1 MYTPQ
6 RIVMF
11 GLMVLLIAGCYQ
23 APLAALPALPAA
35 PAVMTSTPTV
45 ASQATAQSTAT
56 GAAATTGPTTTAG
69 AAQSTTAQ
77 PSPAPTPTASAP
89 VTGGIQ
95 LKDALPSLSPQDVWQ
110 NFYDITQV
118 PRPSGH
124 MDQIRTFLVN
134 FGKGLNLD
142 TTVDDAGNVLIRKP
156 AAKGMEDHAGV
167 VLQAHMDMV
176 AQKTADMEFDFL
188 TDPIQAY
195 VAGDW
200 VHADDTTLGADNGIG
215 IAVIMALLQRKD
227 LVAPA
232 IEALFTVDEETTM
245 SGMNGLGSDEL
256 HGSDY
261 INIDSEVEG
270 QFTIGSAGG
279 MTVRSSLAYQG
290 DIGGPINVATAYY
303 TVTVTG
309 LTGGHSGIDINKGR
323 GSATKLLVRLLWSAG
338 TSYGVRLVSLQGGT
352 AHNAIPTEA
361 NALVEMPVG
370 EMQWFADYLK
380 QSEMT
385 MRQELAATEPNL
397 SVKFITAT
405 LPMIQEVMTPAS
417 QQRVLDVLYANP
429 QGVLRMSDSV
439 PGLVET
445 SNNLGVVTTE
455 NGFVKATNL
464 ARSSVDSELTDA
476 GVMVMSDWDLA
487 GGQYAVT
494 DQYPGWN
501 PNPNSLLLGL
511 FERTYKQLYG
521 VDASYV
527 AIHAGLECGT
537 VASKYPQMD
546 LISLGPTLAD
556 VHSPTERLQVS
567 TVPKA
572 VDLLVDVLGQI
583 PAE

>member
-1 MYTPQ
+1 MNTP
-6 RIVMF
+6 RTIALL
-11 GLMVLLIAGCYQ
+11 GLMIVLVAGYYQ
-23 APLAALPALPAA
+23 APFTAMQAPAA
-35 PAVMTSTPTV
+35 VAAAPTTAATAASTPL
-45 ASQATAQSTAT
+45 AQP
-56 GAAATTGPTTTAG
+56 AAAM
-69 AAQSTTAQ
+69 
-77 PSPAPTPTASAP
+77 PTPDPGLTAP
-89 VTGGIQ
+89 VTGGTP
-95 LKDALPSLSPQDVWQ
+95 LKDALPSMTPQDVWQ
-110 NFYDITQV
+110 NFFDITQV
-118 PRPSGH
+118 PRPSGRD
-124 MDQIRTFLVN
+124 DQIRTFLVN

-156 AAKGMEDHAGV
+156 ASKGMEDHAGV

-176 AQKTADMEFDFL
+176 AQKTADKDFDFL

-200 VHADDTTLGADNGIG
+200 VHADDTTLGADDGIG
-215 IAVIMALLQRKD
+215 IAVIMAMLQRKD

-279 MTVRSSLAYQG
+279 MTVQSSLAYQG
-290 DIGGPINVATAYY
+290 HIGGPINVTTAYY

-309 LTGGHSGIDINKGR
+309 LTGGHSGLDINKGR
-323 GSATKLLVRLLWSAG
+323 GSATKLLVRALWPAG
-338 TSYGVRLVSLQGGT
+338 TQYGVRLVSLQGGT

-361 NALVEMPVG
+361 NAIVMVPVELAPG
-370 EMQWFADYLK
+370 FADYLK
-380 QSEMT
+380 QFET
-385 MRQELAATEPNL
+385 TVRQELAATDPNL
-397 SVKFITAT
+397 AVKFITAT
-405 LPMIQEVMTPAS
+405 LPTIPQVMSAAS

-445 SNNLGVVTTE
+445 SNNMGVVTTE

-464 ARSSVDSELTDA
+464 ARSSIDSELTDA

-494 DQYPGWN
+494 DHYPGWD
-501 PNPNSLLLGL
+501 PNPNSPLLAL
-511 FERTYKQLYG
+511 FEQTYKQLYG

-527 AIHAGLECGT
+527 ALHAGLECGT
-537 VASKYPQMD
+537 VAGKYPQMD
-546 LISLGPTLAD
+546 LISIGPTLVD

-567 TVPKA
+567 TVPKV
-572 VDLLVDVLGQI
+572 VDLLVSVLAQI

>member
-1 MYTPQ
+1 MNTPR
-6 RIVMF
+6 RIVLL
-11 GLMVLLIAGCYQ
+11 GLVVLLIAGCYQ
-23 APLAALPALPAA
+23 VLSAVMPASPAALAALVST
-35 PAVMTSTPTV
+35 PAVAT
-45 ASQATAQSTAT
+45 QATAQPTADT
-56 GAAATTGPTTTAG
+56 
-69 AAQSTTAQ
+69 
-77 PSPAPTPTASAP
+77 PAPDPGLTAP
-89 VTGGIQ
+89 VTGGIP
-95 LKDALPSLSPQDVWQ
+95 LKDALPSMTPQDVWQ

-124 MDQIRTFLVN
+124 DDQIRTFLVN

-142 TTVDDAGNVLIRKP
+142 TTVDEAGNVLIRKP
-156 AAKGMEDHAGV
+156 ASKGMEDHAGV

-176 AQKTADMEFDFL
+176 AQKTADKDFDFL

-200 VHADDTTLGADNGIG
+200 VHADDTTLGADDGIG
-215 IAVIMALLQRKD
+215 IAVIMAMLQRKD

-245 SGMNGLGSDEL
+245 AGMNGLGSDEL

-261 INIDSEVEG
+261 VNIDSEVEG

-279 MTVRSSLAYQG
+279 MTVESSLAYQG
-290 DIGGPINVATAYY
+290 DTGGPINVATAYY

-309 LTGGHSGIDINKGR
+309 LTGGHSGLDINKGR
-323 GSATKLLVRLLWSAG
+323 GSATKLLVRALWPAG
-338 TSYGVRLVSLQGGT
+338 TQYGARLVSLQGGT

-361 NALVEMPVG
+361 NAIVMVPVELAPG
-370 EMQWFADYLK
+370 FGDYLK
-380 QSEMT
+380 QFET
-385 MRQELAATEPNL
+385 TVRQELTATEPNL
-397 SVKFITAT
+397 AVKFITAT
-405 LPMIQEVMTPAS
+405 LPTIPQVMSAAS

-455 NGFVKATNL
+455 NGFVKAANL
-464 ARSSVDSELTDA
+464 MRSSVDSELTDA

-494 DQYPGWN
+494 DRYPGWD
-501 PNPNSLLLGL
+501 PNPNSPLLAL
-511 FERTYKQLYG
+511 FEQTYKQLYD

-527 AIHAGLECGT
+527 ALHAGLECGT

-546 LISLGPTLAD
+546 MISIGPTLVD

-567 TVPKA
+567 TVPKV
-572 VDLLVDVLGQI
+572 VDLLVEVLGQI
-583 PAE
+583 PAK

>member
-1 MYTPQ
+1 MNTPR
-6 RIVMF
+6 RIVLI
-11 GLMVLLIAGCYQ
+11 GLAVLLIAGCYQ
-23 APLAALPALPAA
+23 VLSAVMPASSPVLAALVSA
-35 PAVMTSTPTV
+35 PTV
-45 ASQATAQSTAT
+45 VTQATAQPTAA
-56 GAAATTGPTTTAG
+56 GAAASTGAITGTATV
-69 AAQSTTAQ
+69 Q
-77 PSPAPTPTASAP
+77 PTPKPGASIP
-89 VTGGIQ
+89 VTGGIP

-110 NFYDITQV
+110 NFYNITQV

-142 TTVDDAGNVLIRKP
+142 TTVDEAGNVLIRKP
-156 AAKGMEDHAGV
+156 ASKGMENHAGV

-176 AQKTADMEFDFL
+176 AQKTADKDFDFL

-200 VHADDTTLGADNGIG
+200 VHADDTTLGADDGIG
-215 IAVIMALLQRKD
+215 IAVIMAMLQRKD

-261 INIDSEVEG
+261 VNIDSEVEG

-279 MTVRSSLAYQG
+279 MTVESSLAYQG
-290 DIGGPINVATAYY
+290 DTGGPINVATAYY

-309 LTGGHSGIDINKGR
+309 LTGGHSGLDINKGR
-323 GSATKLLVRLLWSAG
+323 GSATKLLVRALWPAG

-361 NALVEMPVG
+361 NAIVMVPIEQARG
-370 EMQWFADYLK
+370 FGDYLK
-380 QSEMT
+380 KYET
-385 MRQELAATEPNL
+385 TVRRELAATEPNL
-397 SVKFITAT
+397 AVKFITAT
-405 LPMIQEVMTPAS
+405 LPTIPQVMSAAS
-417 QQRVLDVLYANP
+417 QQRVLDVLYVNP

-445 SNNLGVVTTE
+445 SNNLGVVKTE

-487 GGQYAVT
+487 GGQYAVK
-494 DQYPGWN
+494 DQYPGWD
-501 PNPNSLLLGL
+501 PNPNSPLLAL
-511 FERTYKQLYG
+511 FEQTYKQLYG

-527 AIHAGLECGT
+527 ALHAGLECGT
-537 VASKYPQMD
+537 AAGKYPQMD
-546 LISLGPTLAD
+546 LISLGPTLVD

-567 TVPKA
+567 MVPKV
-572 VDLLVDVLGQI
+572 VDLLVSVLAQI

>member
-1 MYTPQ
+1 M
-6 RIVMF
+6 
-11 GLMVLLIAGCYQ
+11 
-23 APLAALPALPAA
+23 
-35 PAVMTSTPTV
+35 
-45 ASQATAQSTAT
+45 
-56 GAAATTGPTTTAG
+56 
-69 AAQSTTAQ
+69 
-77 PSPAPTPTASAP
+77 
-89 VTGGIQ
+89 
-95 LKDALPSLSPQDVWQ
+95 KDALPSLAPEDVWQ

-124 MDQIRTFLVN
+124 MDQIRTFLVD

-142 TTVDDAGNVLIRKP
+142 TTVDEAGNVLIRKP
-156 AAKGMEDHAGV
+156 ASKGMEDHAGV

-176 AQKTADMEFDFL
+176 AQKTADKDFAFL

-200 VHADDTTLGADNGIG
+200 VHADDTTLGADDGIG
-215 IAVIMALLQRKD
+215 IAIIMAMLQRQD

-245 SGMNGLGSDEL
+245 AGMNGLGSDEL
-256 HGSDY
+256 DGSDY
-261 INIDSEVEG
+261 VNIDSEVEG

-279 MTVRSSLAYQG
+279 MTVESSLAYQG
-290 DIGGPINVATAYY
+290 DTGGPINVATAYY

-309 LTGGHSGIDINKGR
+309 LTGGHSGLDINKGR
-323 GSATKLLVRLLWSAG
+323 GSATKLLVRALWPAG
-338 TSYGVRLVSLQGGT
+338 TQYGVRLVSLQGGT

-361 NALVEMPVG
+361 NAIVMVPVEQAPG
-370 EMQWFADYLK
+370 FGDYLK
-380 QSEMT
+380 QFET
-385 MRQELAATEPNL
+385 TVRQELAATEPNL
-397 SVKFITAT
+397 AVKFITAT
-405 LPMIQEVMTPAS
+405 LPTIPQVMSPAS
-417 QQRVLDVLYANP
+417 QQRVLNVLYANP

-464 ARSSVDSELTDA
+464 ARGSVDSELTDA
-476 GVMVMSDWDLA
+476 GVMVMSAWDLA

-494 DQYPGWN
+494 DRYPGWD
-501 PNPNSLLLGL
+501 PNPNSPLLAL
-511 FERTYKQLYG
+511 FEQTYKQLYD

-527 AIHAGLECGT
+527 ALHAGLECGT

-546 LISLGPTLAD
+546 MISIGPTLVD

-567 TVPKA
+567 TVPKV
-572 VDLLVDVLGQI
+572 VDLLVEVLGQI

>member
-1 MYTPQ
+1 MHTP
-6 RIVMF
+6 RMIVLF
-11 GLMVLLIAGCYQ
+11 GLMVLLVAGSYQ
-23 APLAALPALPAA
+23 TPLAAMPAS
-35 PAVMTSTPTV
+35 PAVLAALTSTPTV
-45 ASQATAQSTAT
+45 VSQ
-56 GAAATTGPTTTAG
+56 AAATSSAASA
-69 AAQSTTAQ
+69 AAQ
-77 PSPAPTPTASAP
+77 PTPVPGASAS
-89 VTGGIQ
+89 VTGGIP
-95 LKDALPSLSPQDVWQ
+95 LKDALPSLAPQDVWQ
-110 NFYDITQV
+110 NFYDITQA

-124 MDQIRTFLVN
+124 MDQIRTLLVN

-142 TTVDDAGNVLIRKP
+142 TTVDEAGNVLIRKP
-156 AAKGMEDHAGV
+156 ASKGMENRAGV

-176 AQKTADMEFDFL
+176 AQKTADKDFDFL

-200 VHADDTTLGADNGIG
+200 VHADGTTLGADDGIG
-215 IAVIMALLQRKD
+215 IAIIMAMLQRKD

-279 MTVRSSLAYQG
+279 MTVQSSLAYQG
-290 DIGGPINVATAYY
+290 DVGGPINVSMSYY

-309 LTGGHSGIDINKGR
+309 LTGGHSGLDINKGR
-323 GSATKLLVRLLWSAG
+323 GSATKLLVRALRPAG
-338 TSYGVRLVSLQGGT
+338 TSYGARLVSLQGGT

-361 NALVEMPVG
+361 SALVEMPVA
-370 EMQWFADYLK
+370 EAPWFADYLK
-380 QSEMT
+380 QYET
-385 MRQELAATEPNL
+385 TVRKELAATEPNL
-397 SVKFITAT
+397 AVKFITAT
-405 LPMIQEVMTPAS
+405 LPAIQEAMTPAS
-417 QQRVLDVLYANP
+417 QQRVLNVLYANP

-476 GVMVMSDWDLA
+476 GVMVMSVWDLA

-494 DQYPGWN
+494 DQYPGWD
-501 PNPNSLLLGL
+501 PNPNSPLLAL
-511 FERTYKQLYG
+511 FEQTYKQLYG

-527 AIHAGLECGT
+527 ALHAGLECGT
-537 VASKYPQMD
+537 VAGKYPQMD
-546 LISLGPTLAD
+546 MISIGPTLVD

-567 TVPKA
+567 TVPKV
-572 VDLLVDVLGQI
+572 VDLLVEVLGQI
-583 PAE
+583 PAK

>member
-1 MYTPQ
+1 
-6 RIVMF
+6 
-11 GLMVLLIAGCYQ
+11 
-23 APLAALPALPAA
+23 
-35 PAVMTSTPTV
+35 MTSRRCPGPRDTWTR
-45 ASQATAQSTAT
+45 S
-56 GAAATTGPTTTAG
+56 AA
-69 AAQSTTAQ
+69 
-77 PSPAPTPTASAP
+77 
-89 VTGGIQ
+89 
-95 LKDALPSLSPQDVWQ
+95 
-110 NFYDITQV
+110 
-118 PRPSGH
+118 
-124 MDQIRTFLVN
+124 FLVN

-156 AAKGMEDHAGV
+156 ASKGMENRAGV

-176 AQKTADMEFDFL
+176 AQKTADKDFDFL

-200 VHADDTTLGADNGIG
+200 VHADDTTLGADDGIG
-215 IAVIMALLQRKD
+215 IAIIMAMLQRKD

-261 INIDSEVEG
+261 VNIDSEVEG

-279 MTVRSSLAYQG
+279 MTVQSSLAYQG
-290 DIGGPINVATAYY
+290 DVGGPINVSMSYY

-309 LTGGHSGIDINKGR
+309 LTGGHSGLDIDKGR
-323 GSATKLLVRLLWSAG
+323 GSATKLLVRALWPAG
-338 TSYGVRLVSLQGGT
+338 TSYGARLVSLQGGT

-361 NALVEMPVG
+361 NALVEMPVA
-370 EMQWFADYLK
+370 EAPWFADYLK
-380 QSEMT
+380 QYET
-385 MRQELAATEPNL
+385 TVRKELAATEPNL
-397 SVKFITAT
+397 AVKFITAT
-405 LPMIQEVMTPAS
+405 LPAIQEAMTPAS
-417 QQRVLDVLYANP
+417 QQRVLNVLYANP

-476 GVMVMSDWDLA
+476 GVMVMSVWDLA

-494 DQYPGWN
+494 DQYPGWD
-501 PNPNSLLLGL
+501 PNPNSPLLAL
-511 FERTYKQLYG
+511 FEQTYKQLYG

-527 AIHAGLECGT
+527 ALHAGLECGT
-537 VASKYPQMD
+537 VAGKYPQMD
-546 LISLGPTLAD
+546 MISIGPTLVD

-567 TVPKA
+567 TVPKV
-572 VDLLVDVLGQI
+572 VDLLVEVLGQI
-583 PAE
+583 AAE

>member
-1 MYTPQ
+1 MHTS
-6 RIVMF
+6 RMIVLL
-11 GLMVLLIAGCYQ
+11 GLMALLIAGSYQ
-23 APLAALPALPAA
+23 APLAALPISPAA
-35 PAVMTSTPTV
+35 PAAPTSPPAV
-45 ASQATAQSTAT
+45 ASQA
-56 GAAATTGPTTTAG
+56 AATPS
-69 AAQSTTAQ
+69 AASTTAQ
-77 PSPAPTPTASAP
+77 PTPAQASTS
-89 VTGGIQ
+89 VTGGIP
-95 LKDALPSLSPQDVWQ
+95 LKDALPSLTPQDVWQ

-124 MDQIRTFLVN
+124 MDQIRAFLVD

-142 TTVDDAGNVLIRKP
+142 TSVDQAGNVLIRKP
-156 AAKGMEDHAGV
+156 ASKGMEDRAGV

-176 AQKTADMEFDFL
+176 AQKTPDKDFDFV

-200 VHADDTTLGADNGIG
+200 VHADNTTLGADNGIG
-215 IAVIMALLQRKD
+215 MAIIMAMLQRKD

-270 QFTIGSAGG
+270 EFTIGSAGG
-279 MTVRSSLAYQG
+279 MTVQSSLAYQG
-290 DIGGPINVATAYY
+290 DTGGPFNVPTGYY

-309 LTGGHSGIDINKGR
+309 LAGGHSGLDINKGR
-323 GSATKLLVRLLWSAG
+323 GSATKLLVRALWPAG
-338 TSYGVRLVSLQGGT
+338 TQYGVRLVSLEGGT
-352 AHNAIPTEA
+352 AHNAIPAQADAVVMVPEA
-361 NALVEMPVG
+361 QAQG
-370 EMQWFADYLK
+370 FADYLK
-380 QSEMT
+380 QFET
-385 MRQELAATEPNL
+385 TVRKELAATEPNL
-397 SVKFITAT
+397 AVKFVTAT
-405 LPMIQEVMTPAS
+405 LTTTPQVMSPAS
-417 QQRVLDVLYANP
+417 QQRVLDALHANP

-455 NGFVKATNL
+455 NGFVKARNL
-464 ARSSVDSELTDA
+464 ARSSVDSELADT
-476 GVMVMSDWDLA
+476 GNMVMSVWDLA
-487 GGQYAVT
+487 GAQYAVT
-494 DQYPGWN
+494 DQYAGWD
-501 PNPNSLLLGL
+501 PNPNSPLLAL
-511 FERTYKQLYG
+511 FEKTYKQLYG

-546 LISLGPTLAD
+546 LISFGPTLVD

-567 TVPKA
+567 TVPKV
-572 VDLLVDVLGQI
+572 VDLLVDVLGKI
-583 PAE
+583 PSK

>member
-1 MYTPQ
+1 MKRFTMTL
-6 RIVMF
+6 ITLSLVA
-11 GLMVLLIAGCYQ
+11 LLLGARV
-23 APLAALPALPAA
+23 PALVAA
-35 PAVMTSTPTV
+35 S
-45 ASQATAQSTAT
+45 SATAQ
-56 GAAATTGPTTTAG
+56 PT
-69 AAQSTTAQ
+69 
-77 PSPAPTPTASAP
+77 PAPGASTP
-89 VTGGIQ
+89 VTGGVP

-142 TTVDDAGNVLIRKP
+142 TTVDDSGNVLIRKP
-156 AAKGMEDHAGV
+156 ASKGMEDHAGV

-176 AQKTADMEFDFL
+176 AQKTADKDFDFL

-200 VHADDTTLGADNGIG
+200 VHADDTTLGADDGIG
-215 IAVIMALLQRKD
+215 IAIIMAMLQRKD

-245 SGMNGLGSDEL
+245 AGMNGLGSDEL

-261 INIDSEVEG
+261 VNIDSEVEG

-279 MTVRSSLAYQG
+279 MTVESSLAYQG
-290 DIGGPINVATAYY
+290 DTGGPINVATAYY

-309 LTGGHSGIDINKGR
+309 LTGGHSGLDIDKGR
-323 GSATKLLVRLLWSAG
+323 GSATKLLVRALWPTG
-338 TSYGVRLVSLQGGT
+338 TQYGARLVSLQGGT
-352 AHNAIPTEA
+352 ADNAIPTEA
-361 NALVEMPVG
+361 NAIVMLPVAQAQG
-370 EMQWFADYLK
+370 FGDYLK
-380 QSEMT
+380 QYET
-385 MRQELAATEPNL
+385 TVRQELTATEPNL
-397 SVKFITAT
+397 AVKFITAT
-405 LPMIQEVMTPAS
+405 LPTIPQVMSAVS

-455 NGFVKATNL
+455 NGFVKAANL
-464 ARSSVDSELTDA
+464 MRSSVDSELTDA
-476 GVMVMSDWDLA
+476 GGMVMSDWDLA

-494 DQYPGWN
+494 DRYPGWD
-501 PNPNSLLLGL
+501 PNPNSPLLAL
-511 FERTYKQLYG
+511 FEQTYKQLYD

-527 AIHAGLECGT
+527 ALHAGLECGT
-537 VASKYPQMD
+537 VASKYPEMD
-546 LISLGPTLAD
+546 MISIGPTLVD

-567 TVPKA
+567 TVPEV
-572 VDLLVDVLGQI
+572 VDLLVEVLGQI
-583 PAE
+583 PAK

>member
-1 MYTPQ
+1 MNLLR
-6 RIVMF
+6 RIVLI
-11 GLMVLLIAGCYQ
+11 GLGVLLIAGCYQ
-23 APLAALPALPAA
+23 VLSAALPAPAA
-35 PAVMTSTPTV
+35 VAAAPTTAATA
-45 ASQATAQSTAT
+45 ASQ
-56 GAAATTGPTTTAG
+56 
-69 AAQSTTAQ
+69 TTAQ
-77 PSPAPTPTASAP
+77 PAPATTQPATSPTPDPGFTAP
-89 VTGGIQ
+89 VTGGIP

-156 AAKGMEDHAGV
+156 ASKGMENHAGV

-176 AQKTADMEFDFL
+176 AQKTADEDFDFL

-195 VAGDW
+195 VADDW
-200 VHADDTTLGADNGIG
+200 VHADDTTLGADDGIG
-215 IAVIMALLQRKD
+215 IAIIMAMLQRKD
-227 LVAPA
+227 LIAPA
-232 IEALFTVDEETTM
+232 IEALFTVDEETDM

-256 HGSDY
+256 DGSDY
-261 INIDSEVEG
+261 VNIDSEVEG

-279 MTVRSSLAYQG
+279 MTVESSLAYQA
-290 DIGGPINVATAYY
+290 DINEPINVATAYY

-309 LTGGHSGIDINKGR
+309 LTGGHSGLDINKGR
-323 GSATKLLVRLLWSAG
+323 GSATKLLVRALWPAG
-338 TSYGVRLVSLQGGT
+338 TQYGARLVSLQGGT
-352 AHNAIPTEA
+352 ADNAIPTEA
-361 NALVEMPVG
+361 NALVRVPVAHAQG
-370 EMQWFADYLK
+370 FGNYLK
-380 QSEMT
+380 QYETTVRS
-385 MRQELAATEPNL
+385 ELAATEPNL
-397 SVKFITAT
+397 AVKFITAT
-405 LPMIQEVMTPAS
+405 LPAIPQVMSAAS
-417 QQRVLDVLYANP
+417 QQRVLDVLYTNP

-455 NGFVKATNL
+455 NGSVKAINL
-464 ARSSVDSELTDA
+464 ARSSVDSELADA
-476 GVMVMSDWDLA
+476 GNMIMSGWDLA

-494 DQYPGWN
+494 NQYPGWD
-501 PNPNSLLLGL
+501 PNPNSPLLAL
-511 FERTYKQLYG
+511 FEQTYKQLYG

-527 AIHAGLECGT
+527 ALHAGLECGT

-546 LISLGPTLAD
+546 MISIGPTLVD

-567 TVPKA
+567 TVPKV
-572 VDLLVDVLGQI
+572 VDLLVSVLTQI

>member
-1 MYTPQ
+1 MQLP
-6 RIVMF
+6 RKIVSL
-11 GLMVLLIAGCYQ
+11 GLMVLLIVGCYQ
-23 APLAALPALPAA
+23 VALAALPACR
-35 PAVMTSTPTV
+35 PAV
-45 ASQATAQSTAT
+45 QS
-56 GAAATTGPTTTAG
+56 ATT
-69 AAQSTTAQ
+69 Q
-77 PSPAPTPTASAP
+77 PTPVPGASAP
-89 VTGGIQ
+89 VTGGTP
-95 LKDALPSLSPQDVWQ
+95 LKDALPSLAPADVWQ

-142 TTVDDAGNVLIRKP
+142 TTVDEAGNVLIRKP
-156 AAKGMEDHAGV
+156 ASKGMENHAGV

-176 AQKTADMEFDFL
+176 AQKTSDKDFDFE

-200 VHADDTTLGADNGIG
+200 VHADDTTLGADDGIG
-215 IAVIMALLQRKD
+215 IAIIMAMLQRQD

-261 INIDSEVEG
+261 VNIDSETEG

-279 MTVRSSLAYQG
+279 LTVQSSLAYQG
-290 DIGGPINVATAYY
+290 DTGGPINVSTAYY

-309 LTGGHSGIDINKGR
+309 LTGGHSGMDINKGR
-323 GSATKLLVRLLWSAG
+323 GSATKLLVRALWPAG
-338 TSYGVRLVSLQGGT
+338 TQYGVRLVSLHGGT
-352 AHNAIPTEA
+352 ADNAIPTEA
-361 NALVEMPVG
+361 NAIVMLPVELAQG
-370 EMQWFADYLK
+370 FADYLK
-380 QSEMT
+380 QFET
-385 MRQELAATEPNL
+385 TVRQELAATEPNL
-397 SVKFITAT
+397 AVEFITAT
-405 LPMIQEVMTPAS
+405 LPAIPQLMSPTS

-455 NGFVKATNL
+455 NGFVKANNL
-464 ARSSVDSELTDA
+464 ARSSVDSALIDA
-476 GVMVMSDWDLA
+476 GIMVESAWDLA

-494 DQYPGWN
+494 NHYAGWD
-501 PNPNSLLLGL
+501 PNPNSPLLAL
-511 FERTYKQLYG
+511 FEQTYQQLYG
-521 VDASYV
+521 VDAGYV
-527 AIHAGLECGT
+527 AVHAGLECGT
-537 VASKYPQMD
+537 VASMYPQMD
-546 LISLGPTLAD
+546 MISIGPTLLD

-567 TVPKA
+567 TVPKV
-572 VDLLVDVLGQI
+572 VDLLVSVLGQI
-583 PAE
+583 PTE